1 MQINLSNE
9 EIANFIKM
17 WEGPSFECKET
28 LNREIKEKLSTYF
41 AAFANTMGGLIILG
55 VNNSRETIGYS
66 LKKGEREYISEQ
78 AKSCRPQVQI
88 GIEEER
94 DYDNQKIVLIKV
106 SKSDNKIHIDN
117 KYRFPIRVGSNL
129 DYLDITGLIP
139 LAKEKLGLDYKT
151 TNPELTW
158 EISPSR
164 DGVKTKATRKEIE
177 LCLNGIEGLDKE
189 VRLQGLK
196 ELEILAYKRELA
208 DELRVFVA
216 LDKLLIDTEA
226 EIRKKVI
233 YILELI
239 FNDGNNDKS
248 KQKLVDRYITNII
261 HIARTDSNLEVRSEA
276 IRTLVKLDQESVI
289 EIIIEITLHE
299 SDEVYSKIKSYSG
312 LDNLGEGTK
321 LKFKNRL
328 MEELKSPEYAE
339 NIKERIKDV
348 FGIIRISNVW

>member
-55 VNNSRETIGYS
+55 VNNSKETIGYS

-78 AKSCRPQVQI
+78 AKNCHPQVQI
-88 GIEEER
+88 DIEEER

-139 LAKEKLGLDYKT
+139 LAREKLGLDYKT

-158 EISPSR
+158 EIPSSR
-164 DGVKTKATRKEIE
+164 EEVKTKATREEIE
-177 LCLNGIEGLDKE
+177 LCLNCIEALDKE
-189 VRLQGLK
+189 VCLQGLR
-196 ELEILAYKRELA
+196 ELELLTYKRELF
-208 DELRVFVA
+208 DELQIFDA
-216 LDKLLIDTEA
+216 LDKLLIDKEA

-233 YILELI
+233 YILELM
-239 FNDGNNDKS
+239 FRVNNNDES
-248 KQKLVDRYITNII
+248 RQKLVDRYITNII
-261 HIARTDSNLEVRSEA
+261 NIAETDLNLDVRSEA
-276 IRTLVKLDQESVI
+276 IRTLVELDHESVI
-289 EIIIEITLHE
+289 EIIIEVILHE
-299 SDEVYSKIKSYSG
+299 DDEVYTKIRSYCG
-312 LDNLGEGTK
+312 LRNLGEGTK
-321 LKFKNRL
+321 LKFKSML
-328 MEELKSPEYAE
+328 IEELKSPEHTE
-339 NIKERIKDV
+339 NIKERIKDI
-348 FGIIRISNVW
+348 FEDIRISNVW